1 MALFKVLDFIR
12 WSGDLGILAHRDKEN
27 NFGKFTKLQV
37 TEAQEAVI
45 VLNGVKSQKFGP
57 GTYTLNS
64 PNVPI

>member
-45 VLNGVKSQKFGP
+45 VLNGVKSQKF
-57 GTYTLNS
+57 
-64 PNVPI
+64 